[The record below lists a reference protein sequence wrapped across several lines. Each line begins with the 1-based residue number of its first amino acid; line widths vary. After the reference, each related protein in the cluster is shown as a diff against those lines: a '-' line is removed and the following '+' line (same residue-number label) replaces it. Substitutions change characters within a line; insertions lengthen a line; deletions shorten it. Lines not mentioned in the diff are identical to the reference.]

1 MEKKGFTI
9 DIEEYEDKERL
20 SLTLMAIGMIMGAM
34 IVIISAIL
42 AFGAFVAEG
51 DYGYAIKSVSF
62 LPIPICIFLIGYFRI
77 KRMGREL
84 SASAFEKKNEKEW
97 KEFEKTV
104 SEDCKKEGSEH
115 VGGGCKC

>member
-1 MEKKGFTI
+1 MEKKGVHI

-84 SASAFEKKNEKEW
+84 SASAFEKKNEKEL
-97 KEFEKTV
+97 FYYCVGSYLFNRNTV
-104 SEDCKKEGSEH
+104 FCFY
-115 VGGGCKC
+115 GCYL